1 MKDETYLFIQDVRDK
16 KNTARSARNKRT
28 HTGKRGGVKLP
39 SDYMTE
45 KEKKKMNGEC
55 KSYKLN
61 QPMKWAEFN
70 GMPDDVKI
78 IYIKAIREKYNAPDT
93 HIANMFGV
101 TQCVVSAAFKRLG
114 INVGKTRGRCSA
126 WDKAG
131 FLALI
136 GSAPV
141 PVTDTVEVPMDKT
154 PEPEQ
159 HEEPVADPFIEPQP
173 VCTEIQKAI
182 PNSGSMTFEGSVEA
196 VLNSIRCLLGGAT
209 VHISITWDTLPD
221 MEV

>member
-1 MKDETYLFIQDVRDK
+1 
-16 KNTARSARNKRT
+16 
-28 HTGKRGGVKLP
+28 
-39 SDYMTE
+39 
-45 KEKKKMNGEC
+45 MNGEC
-55 KSYKLN
+55 KSYRLN
-61 QPMKWAEFN
+61 QPMKWAEFKS
-70 GMPDDVKI
+70 MPDDVKI

-93 HIANMFGV
+93 YIAKMLGIGQSMIV
-101 TQCVVSAAFKRLG
+101 KEMRRLG
-114 INVGKTRGRCSA
+114 ISNGKDRSGRIK

-131 FLALI
+131 FLAWI
-136 GSAPV
+136 GAAPV
-141 PVTDTVEVPMDKT
+141 SVTDTVEVPMDKT

-159 HEEPVADPFIEPQP
+159 HEEPVSDPFIEPQHG
-173 VCTEIQKAI
+173 CTEIQKAI